1 MIEDQLTLSDK
12 LAIERTHLA
21 NERTFL
27 AFFRSSVFFLGSG
40 LSIIHIDFFD
50 EVTNLGWGFVI
61 LSPFM
66 FLFGLYR
73 VFSVRKFIKKT
84 IQKAE
89 K

>member
-1 MIEDQLTLSDK
+1 MKEDNLNLSDR

-27 AFFRSSVFFLGSG
+27 AFFRSAVFFLGTG
-40 LSIIHIDFFD
+40 ISILHINFFED
-50 EVTNLGWGFVI
+50 IPFLGWGFVM

-73 VFSVRKFIKKT
+73 LVSVRRFIKKT
-84 IQKAE
+84 IQKS
-89 K
+89 

>member
-1 MIEDQLTLSDK
+1 MRNEKLTLSDK

-27 AFFRSSVFFLGSG
+27 AFFRSSVFFLGTG
-40 LSIIHIDFFD
+40 LSIININFFED
-50 EVTNLGWGFVI
+50 IPYLGWGFVI

-73 VFSVRKFIKKT
+73 VFYVRKFIKK
-84 IQKAE
+84 AVE
-89 K
+89 KV